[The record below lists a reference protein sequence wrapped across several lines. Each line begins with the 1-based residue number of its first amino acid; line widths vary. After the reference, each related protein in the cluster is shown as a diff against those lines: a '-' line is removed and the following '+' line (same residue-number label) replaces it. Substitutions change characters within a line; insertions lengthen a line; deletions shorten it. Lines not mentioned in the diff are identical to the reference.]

1 MKSTDEATKEFLK
14 NIKNGMYEIPR
25 EPDVGRK
32 VELTD
37 EYIEE
42 EVKKFDNLLDN
53 PIIQE
58 VLDFGPQK
66 TKEKRK

>member
-1 MKSTDEATKEFLK
+1 MKSTDEATKEFVENL
-14 NIKNGMYEIPR
+14 KNGMYEIPK

-37 EYIEE
+37 KYIEE
-42 EVKKFDNLLDN
+42 QTEEFGKLLDS

-58 VLDFGPQK
+58 ILDFEPQK
-66 TKEKRK
+66 TKEKRI